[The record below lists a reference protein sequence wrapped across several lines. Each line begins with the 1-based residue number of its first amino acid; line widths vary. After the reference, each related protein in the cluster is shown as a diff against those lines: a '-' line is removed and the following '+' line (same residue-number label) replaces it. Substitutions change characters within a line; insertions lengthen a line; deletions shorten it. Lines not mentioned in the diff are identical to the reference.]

1 MSRILVLATA
11 FVSFG
16 ALAQTAPTAAP
27 TAPTAVAPAAPTAPA
42 APAAPAPAAP
52 PDTDVFVATLDLA
65 AGKVGAPRNITARP
79 GYDNQPAF
87 LVDGSGLLFVMETA
101 PGNTEVFRHDLA
113 SGANTALTGTAE
125 AEYSPTPLADGSGFS
140 AVRVMQPTADDGEAY
155 TESQQLWRYGFDG
168 KPLAP
173 VHPAWKRVGYHA
185 WIDDGRLALFLVG
198 GGPSKLPHSLVV
210 ASVADGKQV
219 TIARDIGRSLGRSPD
234 GRVTFVDQS
243 IAASWTVATMMPGD
257 AKPTVLVA
265 TPKVAGERD
274 NERSQDFCWLA
285 DGTLLM
291 ARGNRLLRFD
301 PKKPEAG
308 FITLAEFAELPG
320 DIKRLA
326 ASRDG
331 KHLAFVVDVK
341 QPRTRGIRG

>member
-1 MSRILVLATA
+1 MHRTLAVVIA
-11 FVSFG
+11 FATLG
-16 ALAQTAPTAAP
+16 AFAQPAP
-27 TAPTAVAPAAPTAPA
+27 VAPAAPATPA
-42 APAAPAPAAP
+42 AAP

-87 LVDGSGLLFVMETA
+87 LADGSGLLFVMELA

-113 SGANTALTGTAE
+113 SGANTALTTTLE

-140 AVRVMQPTADDGEAY
+140 AVRVMAPTAADGEAY
-155 TESQQLWRYGFDG
+155 TESQQLWRYGMDG
-168 KPLAP
+168 KPVAP
-173 VHPAWKRVGYHA
+173 VHPDWKRVGYHA
-185 WIDDGRLALFLVG
+185 WIDGGQLALFLVG
-198 GGPSKLPHSLVV
+198 GGPSKLPNSLVLGT
-210 ASVADGKQV
+210 VADGKQV
-219 TIARDIGRSLGRSPD
+219 PLAKDIGRSLARSPD

-243 IAASWTVATMMPGD
+243 IAADWTVATVMPGD
-257 AKPTVLVA
+257 AKPRVIA
-265 TPKVAGERD
+265 PTPKVAGEREAD
-274 NERSQDFCWLA
+274 RSQDFCWLA

-291 ARGNRLLRFD
+291 ARGNTLLRFD
-301 PKKPEAG
+301 PKRPAG
-308 FITLAEFAELPG
+308 GFVVFAELPELPG

-341 QPRTRGIRG
+341 LPKTRGIRG